1 MIEEEEKE
9 RTTNLIDK
17 DTLNSYDKAYNRKK
31 KCFQRY
37 FGKMNQGSLR
47 GSIFSLSSI
56 ALGTGCLSLPL
67 RCTQIGLING
77 IILLLFGAIFSYWTL
92 CCMDK
97 AARKSKYKDYSPIV
111 KEILGKK
118 TGILLD
124 IVILIDIFVVI
135 TAYLVVIYSLIGR
148 VIFDLNIIK
157 GNYYKFEIFEKEIWD
172 KNIYKFTIMYS
183 ISIVVLIPLCSLRD
197 VSKMRYT
204 SLLGISTLIYGII
217 VIMIECPFFYSNY
230 LKNIKKDNDK
240 STYPNFIDIK
250 KGFKSDL
257 LFLQCFAT
265 IFFCFN
271 CHIGVFPVYK
281 TLKNNT
287 SKRIKKVF
295 KRSVILNS
303 IIYILIS
310 ISGFLTSP
318 INSPDLIIYRRNN
331 GVFKNDILMIIAKI
345 GIAIS
350 LLLSIGPNYNSFR
363 ISFCGFFKGEESISN
378 LQNFLLTSITIFLST
393 LISVLFRDILTY
405 ISLLGG
411 LIAVIISILIP
422 GCLYVKSNEYSLS
435 HWKNICSIF
444 LIIFLT
450 TIGFV
455 AAIQTII
462 FTFKK

>member
-1 MIEEEEKE
+1 MIEEKEEE
-9 RTTNLIDK
+9 RTTNLIEK

-47 GSIFSLSSI
+47 GSIFALSSI

-157 GNYYKFEIFEKEIWD
+157 GSYDEFEIFEKEIWD
-172 KNIYKFTIMYS
+172 KNIYKFTIMFS
-183 ISIVVLIPLCSLRD
+183 ISIVVLIL
-197 VSKMRYT
+197 
-204 SLLGISTLIYGII
+204 YGII

-295 KRSVILNS
+295 KRSVLLNS

-331 GVFKNDILMIIAKI
+331 GVFKNDIIMIIAKI

-435 HWKNICSIF
+435 HWKNICSIV